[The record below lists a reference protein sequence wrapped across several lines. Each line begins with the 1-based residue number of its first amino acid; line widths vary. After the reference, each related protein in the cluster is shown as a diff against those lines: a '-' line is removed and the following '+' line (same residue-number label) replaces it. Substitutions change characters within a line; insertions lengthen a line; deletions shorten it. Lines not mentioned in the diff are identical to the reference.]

1 MSWNNLV
8 TDLLYTNHTRL
19 IVDLNVGL
27 RSGHTKTASVTR
39 IVDCVELVF
48 LVEHDMFNVVA
59 LRRVPADYAAIEA
72 GTQKGLLLE
81 GLVEGWLPG
90 ETGDW
95 ELHFFVFDFIESVTK
110 HG

>member
-1 MSWNNLV
+1 MWIELACEYLVGMSWNNLV

-59 LRRVPADYAAIEA
+59 LRGVALCCAA
-72 GTQKGLLLE
+72 LLMDIILA
-81 GLVEGWLPG
+81 
-90 ETGDW
+90 
-95 ELHFFVFDFIESVTK
+95 
-110 HG
+110 